1 MQLDDRLLET
11 KPEITNKAEFTAFT
25 SLCYSQALKVSS
37 STLET
42 WGGDIGLETLR
53 ALNPIPPNLRATKSL
68 PLAETAIYPAWRP
81 C

>member
-42 WGGDIGLETLR
+42 WGGGHRVGNTESFE
-53 ALNPIPPNLRATKSL
+53 PNSSE
-68 PLAETAIYPAWRP
+68 P
-81 C
+81 